1 MSLTVMKK
9 KGLFGIA
16 ARGWID
22 TSYIHGNTMNTI
34 KEELK
39 LKYNKIECLISVHA

>member
-1 MSLTVMKK
+1 MKN
-9 KGLFGIA
+9 GLFAIA

-22 TSYIHGNTMNTI
+22 TSYIKPIELHGNTMNTI